1 MGPDDALDSV
11 LLPVLWEL
19 REHLSHLVLIG
30 GWVPQLHRR
39 FSGEAGWSM
48 APIATLELD
57 ILLTE
62 AVPGGARRTLAVT
75 LLEAGFRPMGRGRAP
90 AVWERDTAL
99 GERIEFFLDHVGP
112 GRGVGK
118 VRMSQAGEGV
128 AGMSLDGLAFL
139 SENSVEL
146 RVPGPP
152 YVESG
157 ELLGVRVPTLP
168 AFLVHKGTIF
178 FRRRERDRRAKD
190 LLYIV
195 EMMAQEASL
204 VKRIE
209 SGIKELCQASAAG
222 ASVARTARNNVFVL
236 LSQPDEG
243 FLSEVSGALQVRHG
257 WSQDLAKA
265 RARGFLS
272 DFADLIPQ
280 DCGR

>member
-99 GERIEFFLDHVGP
+99 GERIEFFL
-112 GRGVGK
+112 
-118 VRMSQAGEGV
+118 
-128 AGMSLDGLAFL
+128 
-139 SENSVEL
+139 
-146 RVPGPP
+146 
-152 YVESG
+152 
-157 ELLGVRVPTLP
+157 
-168 AFLVHKGTIF
+168 VHKGTIF

-209 SGIKELCQASAAG
+209 SGIKELRQASAAG

-280 DCGR
+280 DCGK